1 VAVIRAEVARRR
13 IFTATYLISM
23 KHVTLAAL
31 LWAVT
36 TVCFAQETYTRYY
49 KEFNGDE
56 VDEKKAK
63 YSITTTR
70 HEDGTETVTRKDLKR
85 NEVIESHRGKEP
97 IGVWVS
103 HWGKEDV
110 KDYNFTLEYGKRDC
124 GQTANPTTLSN
135 ESYAIK
141 NAFFDDPAQNYVAPK
156 IASGEENIMKFL
168 QKNVR
173 YPAHARRN
181 GIQGSVYVH
190 MRITKDAKI
199 EDLVVS
205 EGIEVGMDKESV
217 RVMRKLQLATP
228 PMLKGQPVDACVIFP
243 IKYKLAN

>member
-1 VAVIRAEVARRR
+1 MKYIIFAV
-13 IFTATYLISM
+13 
-23 KHVTLAAL
+23 L
-31 LWAVT
+31 LWPVT

-49 KEFNGDE
+49 KERKMYGDE

-63 YSITTTR
+63 YSYTVTK
-70 HEDGTETVTRKDLKR
+70 HEDGTETATWKDLQR
-85 NEVIESHRGKEP
+85 NEVMESHRGKEP
-97 IGVWVS
+97 VGVWVN
-103 HWGKEDV
+103 HWGKKDDV
-110 KDYNFTLEYGKRDC
+110 MDYDFTLVYAKRDC
-124 GQTANPTTLSN
+124 AQAGNPTALSN
-135 ESYAIK
+135 EAYTIT
-141 NAFFDDPAQNYVAPK
+141 NAFFDDPVQGYVAPK

-168 QKNVR
+168 QKTVR

-190 MRITKDAKI
+190 MRITKDAKV

-217 RVMRKLQLATP
+217 RVMRKLQFATP
-228 PMLKGQPVDACVIFP
+228 PMLKGQPIDACVIIP